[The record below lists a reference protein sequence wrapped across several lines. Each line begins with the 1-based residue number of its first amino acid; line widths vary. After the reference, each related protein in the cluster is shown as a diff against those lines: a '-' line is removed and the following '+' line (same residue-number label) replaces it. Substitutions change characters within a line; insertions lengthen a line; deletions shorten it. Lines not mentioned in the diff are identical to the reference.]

1 MVSPLSIV
9 FSILPNFRTLGCL
22 APDTLSSIH
31 LSIMSPLQLAVF
43 SYLVPLVFNGLFLTA
58 HSDVTVI
65 HRILFFSFK
74 SKNLYAINKASN
86 IKFS

>member
-1 MVSPLSIV
+1 MPGTRHTLFNPLIYNE
-9 FSILPNFRTLGCL
+9 PL
-22 APDTLSSIH
+22 A
-31 LSIMSPLQLAVF
+31 LAVF

-65 HRILFFSFK
+65 QRILFFSFK